1 MKKTQ
6 QKNSKD
12 ETKPW
17 MKWAYVGVA
26 LLVAVAMVG
35 SYLAPIFGSSQK
47 AQAGDVARVGYTIR
61 DGDGRP
67 LVTTD
72 QALLESEYQKGNLV
86 FLTPSLEMLVGGQVP
101 GENVAPVPILYP
113 ETNGTVGF
121 GLLGFETNTIAAGL
135 VGMQVGETK
144 AIRFA
149 YGSEDLD
156 INLSKEEADEI
167 DLNVTEIGVGDLFL
181 REFMITDGIPVG
193 NETNATPTLRFWE
206 VAGKTDD
213 SLLVTCRYGSAE
225 ITLNGITG

>member
-1 MKKTQ
+1 MKQTQ
-6 QKNSKD
+6 QKTPKGD
-12 ETKPW
+12 DKAW
-17 MKWAYVGVA
+17 LKWAYVGVA

-35 SYLAPIFGSSQK
+35 TYLAPIFGSSQK

-167 DLNVTEIGVGDLFL
+167 DLNVTEMGVGDLFL